1 VLLEGRSIA
10 SGTVVNTDV
19 CVIGAGAAGITI
31 ALSLANTAINVV
43 VLESG
48 GLDPSGEGQDQVKG
62 EVVGLPYYPL
72 ESTRLRCFGGSTMH
86 WGGWSRPFEPI
97 DFEQRPWVP
106 HSGWPITRA
115 TLDPYYLEAQ
125 ELCQLGHFD
134 YAPAGWD
141 LGSAVPLPLAG
152 DAVATKLIQFSPPTR
167 FGVRYR
173 ARIEAARNVSV
184 YLNSTTTDM
193 QLMANGA
200 AIDGLDVHTSAGNSF
215 RVVARSYILAAGGID
230 NPRLLL
236 SWNRVH
242 KQGIGNAHDLVG
254 RFFGE
259 HIQLDTAGVFPT
271 SDDVSFDLYQTSS
284 RVTVR
289 KHKSGSGR
297 GANVMGYLT
306 LSDSLQRARRTLNYS
321 CDVLES
327 SVSDYFLHADR
338 AETTADSTLGNI
350 GEGLRTLW
358 HNLSDAANVGFGTG
372 SSKRFYKIVTTQ
384 EQAPNPSSRVTLA
397 EQRDAFGLRRPRL
410 DWRLNDLDRHTIGV
424 ALDALASAFGGA
436 SLAKLRA
443 IQDFAVDPWPKHMV
457 GSWHHCGTTR
467 MHDDPKQG
475 VVDANCRVH
484 GIDNLYV
491 AGSSVFTT
499 TGNGNPTLTVVA
511 LALRLAEHI
520 KKLRTAA

>member
-1 VLLEGRSIA
+1 MG
-10 SGTVVNTDV
+10 
-19 CVIGAGAAGITI
+19 
-31 ALSLANTAINVV
+31 LA
-43 VLESG
+43 
-48 GLDPSGEGQDQVKG
+48 
-62 EVVGLPYYPL
+62 
-72 ESTRLRCFGGSTMH
+72 
-86 WGGWSRPFEPI
+86 
-97 DFEQRPWVP
+97 
-106 HSGWPITRA
+106 
-115 TLDPYYLEAQ
+115 
-125 ELCQLGHFD
+125 
-134 YAPAGWD
+134 
-141 LGSAVPLPLAG
+141 
-152 DAVATKLIQFSPPTR
+152 
-167 FGVRYR
+167 
-173 ARIEAARNVSV
+173 
-184 YLNSTTTDM
+184 
-193 QLMANGA
+193 ANGA
-200 AIDGLDVHTSAGNSF
+200 AIDGLDVRTSTGNSF
-215 RVVARSYILAAGGID
+215 RVVARTYVLAAGGID

-242 KQGIGNAHDLVG
+242 QQGIGNAHDLVG

-271 SDDVSFDLYQTSS
+271 GDEVSFDLYQPSS

-289 KHKSGSGR
+289 KRKSGTGR
-297 GANVMGYLT
+297 GANVMGYLA
-306 LSDSLQRARRTLNYS
+306 LNDSLQRASRTLNYS
-321 CDVLES
+321 CNVLES

-338 AETTADSTLGNI
+338 AETTADSMLGNI

-358 HNLSDAANVGFGTG
+358 RNLSDAVSVGFGAG
-372 SSKRFYKIVTTQ
+372 PSERFYKIVTTQ
-384 EQAPNPSSRVTLA
+384 EQAPNASSRVTLA
-397 EQRDAFGLRRPRL
+397 EHRDAFGLRRPRL

-424 ALDALASAFGGA
+424 ALGALASAFGGA
-436 SLAKLRA
+436 GTRETARHPGL
-443 IQDFAVDPWPKHMV
+443 AVDAWPKHMV